1 MQPIRSHILGLE
13 NWLWR
18 LEAAAVVVLFPSVV
32 AISFLQVLCRYVF
45 NSPLPWTEELA
56 VGLFIWVAFI
66 GSTMAIAARGH
77 FAIEFVKNR
86 LPVAG
91 RLVAEVVIWS
101 LSVLFL
107 LIVLIWGI
115 FFVLGPVP
123 SMTTLPVSMRW
134 FYSAVPVGAILM
146 LLHLSLRGAKDVL
159 EYFIASEETKPP
171 VTSS

>member
-1 MQPIRSHILGLE
+1 MQPIRSLVVGLE

-18 LEAAAVVVLFPSVV
+18 FEAAAVVLLFLSVV

-45 NSPLPWTEELA
+45 SYPLPWTEELA

-66 GSTMAIAARGH
+66 GSTMAVAARGH

-86 LPVAG
+86 LPAAA
-91 RLVAEVVIWS
+91 RMLADFLIWS
-101 LSVLFL
+101 LSLLFL
-107 LIVLIWGI
+107 LVVAIWGI
-115 FFVLGPVP
+115 FFVLGPAP

-146 LLHLSLRGAKDVL
+146 LLHLVLHEAKVMLEHFGARD
-159 EYFIASEETKPP
+159 EIKPG
-171 VTSS
+171 